1 MLKQHVF
8 RPGSHI
14 RILKRWHHYQQRVSR
29 MFPLP
34 SQASVDTGD
43 SECKSQKLMLVN
55 KLLHGAGAGAGTFS
69 LLPHMTRAL
78 EKLTALIDHEMQAIG
93 AQKIVMPNLAP
104 GQVWKTTNRWDEMG
118 AELFTLKDRRNA
130 DYCLAPT
137 HEEVVT
143 SLVAAETQI
152 SHKQLPIKLYQIGR
166 KFRDEM
172 RPKNGLLRCREFEM
186 KDLYTFDANETTA
199 QSTYDEV
206 CHAYNRIFQRLQ
218 LPYLKDLYTFD
229 ANETTAQSTYD
240 EVCHAY
246 NRIFQRLQLPYLKVE
261 ASTGAMGGKMSHEFQ
276 LVSKVGEDTV
286 FQCTKCGKG
295 FNEEVVDLD
304 HVDRLNC
311 DMPHCE
317 PNFEKV
323 SGVEVAHA
331 FLLGTRYT
339 EVFKARYTDEQQK
352 KRLLY
357 MGCYGIGV
365 TRLLAT
371 AVEVLSLDDE
381 IRWPHVLAPYQIC
394 LIPQKK
400 GFKSDETMDAAEQ
413 LYLRLNT
420 VSSLAGDI
428 LLDDRLQLTI
438 GRRVA
443 HAKKLGLPHIVA
455 LGKQALDEQPLFEY
469 IDVYNNTSEMYTEDD
484 LVQHLTQVITVNS
497 NADDEC
503 LSQTHDR
510 LSQ

>member
-1 MLKQHVF
+1 MF
-8 RPGSHI
+8 RPGSHA
-14 RILKRWHHYQQRVSR
+14 RILKRYHHYQQRVSR

-34 SQASVDTGD
+34 SQVAIVESRD

-93 AQKIVMPNLAP
+93 AQKVVMPNLAP

-186 KDLYTFDANETTA
+186 KDLYTFDANEATA

-206 CHAYNRIFQRLQ
+206 CHAY
-218 LPYLKDLYTFD
+218 
-229 ANETTAQSTYD
+229 S
-240 EVCHAY
+240 
-246 NRIFQRLQLPYLKVE
+246 RIFQRLQLPYLKVE
-261 ASTGAMGGKMSHEFQ
+261 ASTGAMGGKRSHEFQ
-276 LVSKVGEDTV
+276 LVAGVGEDTL

-295 FNEEVVDLD
+295 FNEELVDLD

-317 PNFEKV
+317 ANFEKV

-339 EVFKARYTDEQQK
+339 EVFKARYTDNQQK

-381 IRWPHVLAPYQIC
+381 IRWPRLLAPYQIC

-400 GFKSDETMDAAEQ
+400 GFKSDVTMAAAEQ
-413 LYLRLNT
+413 LYSRLNA

-428 LLDDRLQLTI
+428 LLDDRLQLSI
-438 GRRVA
+438 GRRLA
-443 HAKKLGLPHIVA
+443 QAKTLGLPHVVA
-455 LGKQALDEQPLFEY
+455 LGKKALDEQPLFEY
-469 IDVYNNTSEMYTEDD
+469 IDVYNNTSEMYTEDE
-484 LVQHLTQVITVNS
+484 LVKHLGQVVSANGNS
-497 NADDEC
+497 DDEC
-503 LSQTHDR
+503 LSKTRHR
-510 LSQ
+510 LSR